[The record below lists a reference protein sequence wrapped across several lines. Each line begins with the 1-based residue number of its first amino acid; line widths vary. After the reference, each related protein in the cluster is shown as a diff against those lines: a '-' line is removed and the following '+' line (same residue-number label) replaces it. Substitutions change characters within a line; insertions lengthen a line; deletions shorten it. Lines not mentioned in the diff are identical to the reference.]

1 MSSLNT
7 VQSLL
12 SVILLL
18 FLAAGCTPE
27 HVMQTAP
34 VSGSVTCGGKTL
46 TEGYITF
53 TPIPD
58 ASANVAKSGKSGYAV
73 IQSDGTYVVTTYN
86 EGDGAIPGRHE
97 VRVYK
102 PDPED
107 DEQAP
112 KDPFACGNKV
122 LQVVVEEGDNVI
134 DLDPSNG

>member
-1 MSSLNT
+1 
-7 VQSLL
+7 
-12 SVILLL
+12 
-18 FLAAGCTPE
+18 
-27 HVMQTAP
+27 MQTAP
-34 VSGSVTCGGKTL
+34 VRGSVACGGKTL

-58 ASANVAKSGKSGYAV
+58 ASADVAKSGKSGYAV
-73 IQSDGTYVVTTYN
+73 IQSDGTYEVSTYG

-97 VRVYK
+97 VRIYK

-122 LQVVVEEGDNVI
+122 LEVVVEEGDNVI